1 MDIQQYILSG
11 AIEAYVLGIASA
23 EEARELELL
32 SEQYPEIAA
41 ALSDCR
47 LTMESYARMHAQ
59 EAPGELKGQIWK
71 QIAEQDIIPDSSPV
85 MPQPVTPA
93 PLRRASWAPAA
104 MAAALGLL
112 IGTTWMN
119 IRSGSDKRI
128 LQNEI
133 AQLRAGQSQMQQQ
146 MDLYKQQLQVFAD
159 PAMRNIP
166 LAGVGTHSESSA
178 IVLWD
183 SRSGEVYLNLRSL
196 PEAPKGKQYQLWA
209 IVDGKPVDL
218 GVFPKEVRAI
228 VERMKGISRADM
240 FAITLEQEG
249 GSPTPTLDQMFVAGK
264 A

>member
-1 MDIQQYILSG
+1 MDIQQYISSG

-47 LTMESYARMHAQ
+47 LTMESYARMYAQ
-59 EAPGELKGQIWK
+59 EAPGGLKDQIWK
-71 QIAEQDIIPDSSPV
+71 QIAEQDIIPNSSPAV
-85 MPQPVTPA
+85 AEPVVSA
-93 PLRRASWAPAA
+93 PLRRINWAPAA
-104 MAAALGLL
+104 IAAALGLL

-119 IRSGSDKRI
+119 IRSGGDKRI

-146 MDLYKQQLQVFAD
+146 LDLYKEQLQVFAD

-166 LAGVGTHSESSA
+166 LAGVGTHTESSA
-178 IVLWD
+178 MVLWD
-183 SRSGEVYLNLRSL
+183 SRSGDVYLNLRSL

-218 GVFPKEVRAI
+218 GVFPKEGRAI
-228 VERMKGISRADM
+228 VGRMKGIPKAEM

-249 GSPTPTLDQMFVAGK
+249 GSPTPTLDQMIVAGK

>member
-1 MDIQQYILSG
+1 MDIQQYISSG

-23 EEARELELL
+23 EEVRELELL
-32 SEQYPEIAA
+32 SEQYPEVAA
-41 ALSDCR
+41 ALNDCR

-59 EAPGELKGQIWK
+59 EAPGDLKQQIWR
-71 QIAEQDIIPDSSPV
+71 QIAEEPAQKTVPDL
-85 MPQPVTPA
+85 QPNSAAPA
-93 PLRRASWAPAA
+93 RRIYWAPAA
-104 MAAALGLL
+104 MAASVGLL
-112 IGTTWMN
+112 IGVTWMS
-119 IRSGSDKRI
+119 IRSGSDKRR

-133 AQLRAGQSQMQQQ
+133 AQLRAGQTQMQQE
-146 MDLYKQQLQVFAD
+146 MNLYKEQLHLFSD

-166 LAGVGTHSESSA
+166 LAGVGVHTDNSA
-178 IVLWD
+178 TVLWD
-183 SRSGEVYLNLRSL
+183 SRSGDVYLSLRAM

-218 GVFPKEVRAI
+218 GVFPKEGQLI
-228 VERMKGISRADM
+228 VGRMKGIPKAEM